1 MPCKVVCHSFEIAF
15 KRGVFLFVEILV
27 SFLFFNKM
35 VPPRRKKWTEA
46 EERTLIDKYGE
57 MVSDGTLAR
66 MKTREKKYKP
76 IALYVNSVHHARDP
90 IAFPWQWTWKD
101 VSTKVQNMRHQYL
114 LVKQKI
120 KKPDLELS
128 VDNSV
133 GGECSGD
140 EFDWVEG
147 LTHWSNFLR
156 YKEVFGDLPAS
167 YASNIN
173 NCTDLM
179 VVANEDRENGG
190 GFVGVG
196 NGMEIEFGQMG
207 HSGDGD
213 FTGIDGGENGVMGLG
228 FEYDG
233 DEGEENF
240 NGNGER
246 VRENGD
252 NGFAYEEVEPNGA
265 NLKKKR
271 KMLKGLEK
279 KALGFLA
286 NQLGQLR
293 EMEVRFEQREA
304 ERERER
310 QMRENI
316 WIKLEHDWEQKLEER
331 EKEREERGKARE
343 KLRRQRI
350 EEWEAME
357 KESEERERRRRE
369 EELIQERDW
378 EERIDR
384 RRSEWK
390 KRIGEM
396 LSQHRAEVGQMQ
408 ARILHEQQ
416 NLTSQL
422 LGIVSQWT
430 GHPAGLTDHTGASNH
445 YLSQMMQNLHHVNG
459 MVHEDTRVE
468 GDNQDDQFIV
478 DG

>member
-1 MPCKVVCHSFEIAF
+1 M
-15 KRGVFLFVEILV
+15 
-27 SFLFFNKM
+27 M

-57 MVSDGTLAR
+57 MVSDGTLAK

-76 IALYVNSVHHARDP
+76 IALYVNSVHHVRDP

-120 KKPDLELS
+120 KRPEVS
-128 VDNSV
+128 IENSV
-133 GGECSGD
+133 GQGECSGD

-167 YASNIN
+167 FGSNVN
-173 NCTDLM
+173 NGNELM
-179 VVANEDRENGG
+179 AMANEDRENGV

-213 FTGIDGGENGVMGLG
+213 FAGIDGGENGVMGLG

-246 VRENGD
+246 LRENG
-252 NGFAYEEVEPNGA
+252 FAFEEGEPNVGS
-265 NLKKKR
+265 LKMKKR
-271 KMLKGLEK
+271 KILKGLER
-279 KALGFLA
+279 KALGFLT

-310 QMRENI
+310 QHRESV
-316 WIKLEHDWEQKLEER
+316 WIKLEKEWEQKLEET
-331 EKEREERGKARE
+331 EKEREEREKARQ
-343 KLRRQRI
+343 KLRKQRI
-350 EEWEAME
+350 EELEAME
-357 KESEERERRRRE
+357 KESDERERRRKE
-369 EELIQERDW
+369 EEKIQEREW

-390 KRIGEM
+390 KRIDEM
-396 LSQHRAEVGQMQ
+396 LCQHREEMGQMQ

-416 NLTSQL
+416 NISSQL
-422 LGIVSQWT
+422 LGMVSHCT
-430 GHPAGLTDHTGASNH
+430 AHPAGLTDHTGFSNH
-445 YLSQMMQNLHHVNG
+445 YLSQMMQNLHHVNE

-468 GDNQDDQFIV
+468 GDNQDDQFIG